1 VDTLLCADWG
11 GGAGGG
17 VGVAGGLDELYLTG
31 DSLARKSRSFGSR
44 FRRGSLEL
52 STLLVSEDPQ
62 NQPIVEAVGGL
73 GEVTV
78 TWLSSSTGGGEV
90 EVEMQA
96 KKLLSQT
103 GRELEAASEMR

>member
-1 VDTLLCADWG
+1 MDTLLCADWG

-73 GEVTV
+73 GGLGEV
-78 TWLSSSTGGGEV
+78 TWLGSSTGGG
-90 EVEMQA
+90 
-96 KKLLSQT
+96 
-103 GRELEAASEMR
+103 R